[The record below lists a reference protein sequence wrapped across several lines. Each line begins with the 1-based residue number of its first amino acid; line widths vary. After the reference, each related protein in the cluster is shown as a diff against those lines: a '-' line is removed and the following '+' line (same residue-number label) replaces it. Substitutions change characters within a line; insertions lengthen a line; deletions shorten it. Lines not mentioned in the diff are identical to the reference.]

1 MLFLLLALCV
11 FFEGCT
17 TSTPVPTP
25 RVDAAADAG
34 IDVTDASVNMEFAEA
49 GGGEVANDGGTASYD
64 GPLDDAI
71 PCPAEGFPHPCTS
84 PPEVVYTCRCVE
96 IHCVGGRMILT
107 PHSGSPCP

>member
-49 GGGEVANDGGTASYD
+49 GGGEVANDGGSDIYD
-64 GPLDDAI
+64 GPLDDAL
-71 PCPAEGFPHPCTS
+71 PCPQQGIPHPCTT
-84 PPEVVYTCRCVE
+84 PPEVVYGCRCAKV
-96 IHCVGGRMILT
+96 HCFNGQWVLT
-107 PHSGSPCP
+107 PNSPSPCP